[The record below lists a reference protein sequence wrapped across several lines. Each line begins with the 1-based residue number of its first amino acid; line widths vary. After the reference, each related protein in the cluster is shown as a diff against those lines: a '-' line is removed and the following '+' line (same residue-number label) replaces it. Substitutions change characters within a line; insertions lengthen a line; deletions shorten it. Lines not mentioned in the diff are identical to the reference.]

1 MQSTNQQTNA
11 IKNKPKQNAIVKN
24 PTNNCNHHQQTN
36 LQQMLLTICRRE
48 EGF

>member
-11 IKNKPKQNAIVKN
+11 IKNQPKQNAIVKN
-24 PTNNCNHHQQTN
+24 PTNNYNQHQQTN
-36 LQQMLLTICRRE
+36 LQQMLTIRRRE